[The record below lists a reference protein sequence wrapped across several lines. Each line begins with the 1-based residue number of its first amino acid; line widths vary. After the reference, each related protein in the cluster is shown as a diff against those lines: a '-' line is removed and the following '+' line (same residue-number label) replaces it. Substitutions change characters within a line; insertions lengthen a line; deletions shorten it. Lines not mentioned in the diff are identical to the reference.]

1 MIRVEPQPEPAEFDT
16 RVRQRG
22 RAWLQER
29 GWLRAQPLPAG
40 KSGDLPDYWRKC
52 LTDLHSRYDGICA
65 YLCVY
70 IERVTG
76 GATVDHF
83 IAKSPRPDLAYEW
96 SNYRLACSIM
106 NSRKRD
112 YSKVMDPFTIHD
124 GWFRLEL
131 VSGSIYP
138 SPDLEGRQQEQ
149 VAYTIERLGLDDAG
163 NRELRARHFQDFLE
177 GEYTAAFLRKRSPF
191 VYREAL
197 REGYLE

>member
-1 MIRVEPQPEPAEFDT
+1 MIYVVPQPEPAEFDA

-22 RAWLQER
+22 RTWLQER
-29 GWLRAQPLPAG
+29 GWLRPQPLPAG
-40 KSGDLPDYWRKC
+40 AGKELPPYWRDC
-52 LTDLHSRYDGICA
+52 LSDLHAQYAGICA

-83 IAKSPRPDLAYEW
+83 VAKSPRPDLAYEW
-96 SNYRLACSIM
+96 DNYRLACSIM

-112 YSKVMDPFTIHD
+112 YSKVLDPFELQN

-138 SPDLEGRQQEQ
+138 SPELEGRQQEQ
-149 VAYTIERLGLDDAG
+149 VAVTIERLGLDDEG
-163 NRELRARHFQDFLE
+163 NRELRSRHFQEFMEDQ
-177 GEYTAAFLRKRSPF
+177 YTAEFLRKRSPF

-197 REGYLE
+197 RQGLLP

>member
-1 MIRVEPQPEPAEFDT
+1 MIRVVPKPEPAEFDA
-16 RVRQRG
+16 RVRQHG

-29 GWLRAQPLPAG
+29 GWLRPQSLPAG
-40 KSGDLPDYWRKC
+40 TGKELPTYWREC
-52 LTDLHSRYDGICA
+52 LGELHRRYDGICA

-96 SNYRLACSIM
+96 DNYRLACSIM

-138 SPDLEGRQQEQ
+138 SPELEGRQQEQ
-149 VAYTIERLGLDDAG
+149 VAYTIKRLGLDDAG

-191 VYREAL
+191 VYQEAL